1 MIMKKTWVLALP
13 LLLAACSSKLDLV
26 ELTDW
31 QFEYNGQQY
40 PATVP
45 GFIHNDLMSNG
56 LIPDPYYGT
65 NEDSMQWVGDSLWI
79 YRTYLHYD
87 KLPDGDTLW
96 LVFEGLAGNATLWIG
111 NPYPEDTINGAIIMP
126 QHIGSMDN
134 MFCQYKIPLPGV
146 KKLEKQFI
154 FKDSIPIMIMFEPLN
169 DSVREMKY
177 GIPLPERRAFTRIAP
192 YQQGW
197 DWGPR
202 LATCGIWKRVYITNK
217 SQSELKEPSD
227 DNSFCSFSSDWNKIE
242 LRQERDSIGQSFT
255 FYKDG
260 KPIFIKGAN
269 WIPVHSFPVLD
280 SANRARYRY
289 LLCSAKE
296 AGFNM
301 IRIWGGGI
309 YEHDYFYDLC
319 DSLGLMVWQD
329 FVFAGTP
336 YPDNE
341 EMLSSIDRE
350 ARQQVARLSKHPCI
364 VLWCGNNEVKNGW
377 EDWGWQGQFN
387 WTPEQRARLEKAM
400 DTIFGYSRD
409 FETSGQQDFKTR
421 GYTNTSS
428 TSILAKAVR
437 DCDPRQRP
445 YITTSPLYGWG
456 HPECTTHG
464 DSHYWGVWWG
474 ELPFEM
480 YREKT
485 GRFMSEYGF
494 QSYPMMSTI
503 RQFCPE
509 DQLSIESPT
518 LRNHQK
524 HSRGREIIDKAMRQY
539 YGFDSRTLGLEDY
552 AYVSQLLQAWGVG
565 YGILCH
571 LEAGMAGGT
580 PAHPAGK
587 AGGTPAHPAGKA
599 GETPAHPAGK
609 AGETPAHPGRCSG
622 TLYWQLNDCWP
633 VASWSS
639 IDYYGNWK
647 ALHYRAQAL
656 FRVESG
662 KWKEESER
670 WRQYYSVYPKDRRY
684 EEPEYQTSQAWQSD
698 GALVVSLRAESDLY
712 DVYLDTEPHV
722 DGHFTR
728 NFFDLKAGE
737 TVSAKFV
744 PYDAKADVSRAKVR
758 VRTLNELYRKAR

>member
-1 MIMKKTWVLALP
+1 MKRIACLLLP
-13 LLLAACSSKLDLV
+13 LLLAACTSKPETL

-31 QFEYNGQQY
+31 QFEYNGKMY

-45 GFIHNDLMSNG
+45 GFIHTDLMANG

-65 NEDSMQWVGDSLWI
+65 NEDSMQWVGDSVW
-79 YRTYLHYD
+79 HYSITIRKSD
-87 KLPDGDTLW
+87 LPKGDTLW
-96 LVFEGLAGNATLWIG
+96 LVFEGLAGQANLV
-111 NPYPEDTINGAIIMP
+111 INGELIDAP
-126 QHIGSMDN
+126 DN
-134 MFCQYKIPLPGV
+134 MFCQHIYPITDFLTELDDSLLTIGLSFWPTTNALYSTLDPETCEMLPS
-146 KKLEKQFI
+146 
-154 FKDSIPIMIMFEPLN
+154 DSAKEAY
-169 DSVREMKY
+169 Y
-177 GIPLPERRAFTRIAP
+177 GITLPERRAFTRIAP

-197 DWGPR
+197 DWGPK

-217 SQSELKEPSD
+217 SQSELKEPSEN
-227 DNSFCSFSSDWNKIE
+227 NSFCSFSSDWNKIE
-242 LRQERDSIGQSFT
+242 LWQEQDSIGQSFA

-269 WIPVHSFPVLD
+269 WIPIHSFPVLD
-280 SANRARYRY
+280 SANRARYRH

-341 EMLSSIDRE
+341 EMLRSIDRE

-400 DTIFGYSRD
+400 DTIFGYSST
-409 FETSGQQDFKTR
+409 TS
-421 GYTNTSS
+421 NTST

-437 DCDPRQRP
+437 DCDPLQRP

-456 HPECTTHG
+456 HPECVTHG

-474 ELPFEM
+474 ELPFEV
-480 YREKT
+480 YKEKT

-509 DQLSIESPT
+509 DQLNIDSPT

-524 HSRGREIIDKAMRQY
+524 HGRGREIIDKAMRQY
-539 YGFDSRTLGLEDY
+539 YGFDSRTLSLEDY

-571 LEAGMAGGT
+571 LSD
-580 PAHPAGK
+580 P
-587 AGGTPAHPAGKA
+587 
-599 GETPAHPAGK
+599 
-609 AGETPAHPGRCSG
+609 RCNG

-647 ALHYRAQAL
+647 ALHYRAKAL
-656 FRVESG
+656 FADDADLQAWQR
-662 KWKEESER
+662 
-670 WRQYYSVYPKDRRY
+670 YYSVYPKDRTYPKPVCTVETRHAA
-684 EEPEYQTSQAWQSD
+684 SLQATVTAQ
-698 GALVVSLRAESDLY
+698 SDLY
-712 DVYLDTEPHV
+712 DVYLDTEPHI
-722 DGHFTR
+722 DGHFSD

-737 TVSAKFV
+737 TRIVDFIPVDPSADLGGVKLTM
-744 PYDAKADVSRAKVR
+744 
-758 VRTLNELYRKAR
+758 RTLNDLYRQ

>member
-1 MIMKKTWVLALP
+1 M
-13 LLLAACSSKLDLV
+13 LLAACATKPDTV

-31 QFEYNGQQY
+31 QFEYNDTWY

-45 GFIHNDLMSNG
+45 GFIHTDLMANG
-56 LIPDPYYGT
+56 IIPDPYLAT
-65 NEDSMQWVGDSLWI
+65 NEDSVQWVSDSVWEYYTTI
-79 YRTYLHYD
+79 A
-87 KLPDGDTLW
+87 KSNLPKGDTLW
-96 LVFEGLAGNATLWIG
+96 IVFEGLAGQAWVAAVCND
-111 NPYPEDTINGAIIMP
+111 YYINM
-126 QHIGSMDN
+126 SSDMEDN
-134 MFCQYKIPLPGV
+134 MFVPTILPITR
-146 KKLEKQFI
+146 KNWTDSLHAPS
-154 FKDSIPIMIMFEPLN
+154 DSITIFVQFKALY
-169 DSVREMKY
+169 DSVKESKY

-202 LATCGIWKRVYITNK
+202 LATCGIWKPVYITNTPPVGTRRAA
-217 SQSELKEPSD
+217 SAEG
-227 DNSFCSFSSDWNKIE
+227 SSTLQRTRHAVS
-242 LRQERDSIGQSFT
+242 LRQETDSIGQSFT

-289 LLCSAKE
+289 LLRSAKE

-329 FVFAGTP
+329 FIFAGTP
-336 YPDNE
+336 YPDSP
-341 EMLSSIDRE
+341 EMLASIHEE
-350 ARQQVARLSKHPCI
+350 ARQQVSRLARHPCI

-400 DTIFGYSRD
+400 DTIFGYSRNSRNSRD
-409 FETSGQQDFKTR
+409 SSISS
-421 GYTNTSS
+421 NTSS
-428 TSILAKAVR
+428 TSILAKAVKE
-437 DCDPRQRP
+437 CDPLQRP

-456 HPECTTHG
+456 HPECVTHG
-464 DSHYWGVWWG
+464 NSHYWGVWWG
-474 ELPFEM
+474 EMPFEV
-480 YREKT
+480 YGEKT
-485 GRFMSEYGF
+485 GRFMTEYGF
-494 QSYPMMSTI
+494 QSYPLMSTL

-509 DQLSIESPT
+509 EQLHIDSPT

-524 HSRGREIIDKAMRQY
+524 HGRGREIIDKAMRQY
-539 YGFDSRTLGLEDY
+539 YGFDSRTLSLEDY

-565 YGILCH
+565 YGIYQHISRQPHC
-571 LEAGMAGGT
+571 M
-580 PAHPAGK
+580 
-587 AGGTPAHPAGKA
+587 
-599 GETPAHPAGK
+599 
-609 AGETPAHPGRCSG
+609 G

-656 FRVESG
+656 FGVESG
-662 KWKEESER
+662 KWKAESER
-670 WRQYYSVYPKDRRY
+670 WQEYYSVYPKDRRY
-684 EEPEYQTSQAWQSD
+684 PMARYNLGQGWESD
-698 GALVVSLRAESDLY
+698 GTLVVTLQALSDLY

-722 DGHFTR
+722 DGHFTA
-728 NFFDLKAGE
+728 NFVDLKAGE
-737 TVSAKFV
+737 KVRTRFV
-744 PYDAKADVSRAKVR
+744 PTDPKADLTKVK
-758 VRTLNELYRKAR
+758 VKARTLNELYQ

>member
-1 MIMKKTWVLALP
+1 MKRIAYLLLP
-13 LLLAACSSKLDLV
+13 LLLAACTSKPETV

-31 QFEYNGQQY
+31 VYSNTDDFHK
-40 PATVP
+40 ATVP
-45 GFIHNDLMSNG
+45 GFIHLDLMNDG
-56 LIPDPYYGT
+56 RIPNPYYGT
-65 NEDSMQWVGDSLWI
+65 NEDSAQWVASLPW
-79 YRTYLHYD
+79 TYQTTLTHNM
-87 KLPDGDTLW
+87 LPEGDTLW
-96 LVFEGLAGNATLWIG
+96 LIFEGLAGDAEVIV
-111 NPYPEDTINGAIIMP
+111 EDTAI
-126 QHIGSMDN
+126 HSLGHTDN
-134 MFCQYKIPLPGV
+134 MFVSYTFPLVGIDLNNSKTNILV
-146 KKLEKQFI
+146 KF
-154 FKDSIPIMIMFEPLN
+154 SPLN
-169 DSVREMKY
+169 DSLRQTDY
-177 GIPLPERRAFTRIAP
+177 GIALPERRAFTRIAP

-197 DWGPR
+197 DWGPK
-202 LATCGIWKRVYITNK
+202 LATCGIWKPVYITNTPPVGTRRAA
-217 SQSELKEPSD
+217 SAEG
-227 DNSFCSFSSDWNKIE
+227 SSTLQRTRHAVF
-242 LRQERDSIGQSFT
+242 LRQDPDSIGQSFT

-280 SANRARYRY
+280 EAQKARYRH

-309 YEHDYFYDLC
+309 YEHEYFYDLC

-341 EMLSSIDRE
+341 EMLESIREE

-400 DTIFGYSRD
+400 DTIFGYSST
-409 FETSGQQDFKTR
+409 TS
-421 GYTNTSS
+421 NTSS

-437 DCDPRQRP
+437 DCDPLQRP
-445 YITTSPLYGWG
+445 YITTSPLFGWG

-474 ELPFEM
+474 ELPFEV
-480 YREKT
+480 YKEKT

-509 DQLSIESPT
+509 DQLSIDSPP

-524 HSRGREIIDKAMRQY
+524 HGRGREIIDKAMRQY

-571 LEAGMAGGT
+571 LT
-580 PAHPAGK
+580 DP
-587 AGGTPAHPAGKA
+587 
-599 GETPAHPAGK
+599 
-609 AGETPAHPGRCSG
+609 RCAG

-656 FRVESG
+656 YDDNVDLK
-662 KWKEESER
+662 KWE
-670 WRQYYSVYPKDRRY
+670 QYYSVYPKDRTY
-684 EEPEYQTSQAWQSD
+684 PEPKYNISQAWQSD
-698 GALVVSLRAESDLY
+698 GNLVVTLKAETDIYDLY
-712 DVYLDTEPHV
+712 IDTDPHI
-722 DGHFTR
+722 DGHFSS
-728 NFFDLKAGE
+728 NFVDLKAGE
-737 TVSAKFV
+737 KFTTTFIPV
-744 PYDAKADVSRAKVR
+744 DPKTDVSNVKITI
-758 VRTLNELYRKAR
+758 RTLNELYLKPRQ